1 VQHADV
7 QFPTI
12 AAAAIATARATL
24 IATGLATA
32 AIVSASATAHA
43 VPVGD
48 TSSTFSGP
56 AGDQDASAYWVDV
69 NGFVKGSASDAA
81 NLGRTICS
89 ALESGQSEGKVI
101 ANAAQGNQSNVSDDE
116 YVVHAAEWHFCP
128 DRY

>member
-1 VQHADV
+1 VQV
-7 QFPTI
+7 PTI

-24 IATGLATA
+24 IAAGIAAA

-48 TSSTFSGP
+48 TSGTFSGP

-69 NGFVKGSASDAA
+69 SGFVKGSVSDAA
-81 NLGRTICS
+81 NLGHTICT

-101 ANAAQGNQSNVSDDE
+101 ADAAQGNQSNVGGDE

-128 DRY
+128 DHY